1 RESCTLFYKSSPLKI
16 VRGKGQYMYDE
27 KNEEYLDCINNV
39 AHVGH
44 CHPDVVRAGQEQ
56 MALLSTNMRF
66 LHDNIVICA
75 RRLTST
81 LPEKLSVC
89 FIVNSGSE
97 ANDLALRL
105 AHTHTKNKD
114 VITIDQPIDKI
125 FVTDNYL
132 SFYVYSEKKSR
143 CFVKAFEM
151 IAKTLTKPSFPSLSD
166 YSAYHGH
173 LTSMIDISPYK
184 FKHIDNGKKEHVHVA
199 PCPDVYRGKYRD
211 DCYPNEDLGV
221 KYADDVKQI
230 CEEVKAKGR
239 GISVFIAE
247 SLMSVGGQILPPDN
261 YFRNVYKHVRAAG
274 GVCIADEVQVGFG
287 RVGSHMWA
295 FQLYGEDVVPDIVT
309 VGKPMGNG
317 HPIAAVITTQEIARS
332 FRDTGIEYFNTY
344 GGNPVSCAVANAVME
359 VIERENLQ
367 EHALKVGNHL
377 ISELKKLAKRHPIIG
392 DVRGVGLFVGIE
404 LVLDRKKRTPAV
416 AEAKYIV
423 YRMKEEKIIVS
434 SEGPDYNI
442 LKLKPPMVFSIDN
455 ANHFVAKLDDI
466 LQEVE
471 TSEEV
476 PQPTSISVNVKAV
489 ITPVQMDMGSTMQS
503 NTKSVLVK
511 SN

>member
-1 RESCTLFYKSSPLKI
+1 MAESLEHMPKHETLKLRERYIGESCTLFYKSSPLKI

-114 VITIDQPIDKI
+114 VITIDH
-125 FVTDNYL
+125 
-132 SFYVYSEKKSR
+132 
-143 CFVKAFEM
+143 
-151 IAKTLTKPSFPSLSD
+151 
-166 YSAYHGH
+166 AYHGH

-239 GISVFIAE
+239 GVSAFIAE

-295 FQLYGEDVVPDIVT
+295 FQLYGEDLVPDIVT

-359 VIERENLQ
+359 VIERDNLQ

-377 ISELKKLAKRHPIIG
+377 ISELKKLAKRRPIIG

-404 LVLDRKKRTPAV
+404 LVLDRKKRTPAI
-416 AEAKYIV
+416 AEAKYVV

-503 NTKSVLVK
+503 NPKSVLVK

>member
-1 RESCTLFYKSSPLKI
+1 MAESLEQMPKSETLKLRERYIGESCTLFYKSNPLKI

-27 KNEEYLDCINNV
+27 RGDEYLDCINNV

-56 MALLSTNMRF
+56 MAVLSTNSRY

-89 FIVNSGSE
+89 FLVNSGSE

-105 AHTHTKNKD
+105 AQTYTGNKD
-114 VITIDQPIDKI
+114 TVCIDH
-125 FVTDNYL
+125 
-132 SFYVYSEKKSR
+132 
-143 CFVKAFEM
+143 
-151 IAKTLTKPSFPSLSD
+151 
-166 YSAYHGH
+166 AYHGH
-173 LTSMIDISPYK
+173 LTSIIDISPYK
-184 FKHIDNGKKEHVHVA
+184 FTHLESGRKEHVHVA

-211 DCYPNEDLGV
+211 DIYPNEDLGE
-221 KYADDVKQI
+221 KYADDVKTI
-230 CEEVKAKGR
+230 CEDIKSKGR
-239 GISVFIAE
+239 GVCAFIAE
-247 SLMSVGGQILPPDN
+247 SLISVGGQILPPKN
-261 YFRNVYKHVRAAG
+261 YFSNVYKHIREAG

-295 FQLYGEDVVPDIVT
+295 FQLYGEDVIPDIVT
-309 VGKPMGNG
+309 CGKPMGNG
-317 HPIAAVITTQEIARS
+317 HPVAAVITTPEIARAFAS
-332 FRDTGIEYFNTY
+332 TGVEYFNTY
-344 GGNPVSCAVANAVME
+344 GGNPVSCAIANAVME

-367 EHALKVGNHL
+367 EHARKVGDHL
-377 ISELKKLAKRHPIIG
+377 LSELKKLAKRRPIIG
-392 DVRGVGLFVGIE
+392 DVRGVGLFIGIE
-404 LVLDRKKRTPAV
+404 LVLDRKSRSPAT
-416 AEAKYIV
+416 AEAKHVV

-455 ANHFVAKLDDI
+455 ANHFVACLDDI

-471 TSEEV
+471 TEEL
-476 PQPTSISVNVKAV
+476 PKPTTTILKAM
-489 ITPVQMDMGSTMQS
+489 ITPVKMDMESIS
-503 NTKSVLVK
+503 TKSNSTVLVK
-511 SN
+511 SS